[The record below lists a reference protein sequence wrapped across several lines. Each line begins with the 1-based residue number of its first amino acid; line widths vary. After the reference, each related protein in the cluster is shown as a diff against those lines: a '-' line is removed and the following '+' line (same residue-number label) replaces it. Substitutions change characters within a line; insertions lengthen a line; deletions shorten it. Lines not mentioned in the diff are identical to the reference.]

1 MKNSKETHLEI
12 TESQLLIIRD
22 RIKSWSTKEQVI
34 DIMRCKYGRPEDQ
47 VA

>member
-1 MKNSKETHLEI
+1 MKNSKETNLEI
-12 TESQLLIIRD
+12 TESQLLKIRD